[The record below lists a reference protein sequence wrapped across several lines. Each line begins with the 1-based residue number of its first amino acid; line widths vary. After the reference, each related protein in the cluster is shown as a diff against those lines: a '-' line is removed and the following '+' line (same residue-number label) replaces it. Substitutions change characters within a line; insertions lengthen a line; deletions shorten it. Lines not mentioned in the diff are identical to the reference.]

1 MRKDELIL
9 LLEKVGLGLENQ
21 KVDLLDEENPD
32 IDVPILKPDVVT
44 TKPKDVEKEVE
55 KTVTTF
61 NEWLDWLKNLG
72 KKHCEEGPFEVVG
85 SKKKKKKIIQ
95 RRFQCQ
101 RMDICFEKVCKTIY
115 NRGEIW
121 IVS

>member
-1 MRKDELIL
+1 MKGYSRLRKDELIL

-72 KKHCEEGPFEVVG
+72 
-85 SKKKKKKIIQ
+85 
-95 RRFQCQ
+95 
-101 RMDICFEKVCKTIY
+101 EKAL
-115 NRGEIW
+115 
-121 IVS
+121 